1 MTPVKVYGCSELHK
15 IVSKNLDF
23 RKILKIH
30 ENKFVNWQ
38 NFVLLFHRRE
48 NDQRLNNSLK
58 FK

>member
-1 MTPVKVYGCSELHK
+1 MTTEKVYGCSELHK

-48 NDQRLNNSLK
+48 NA
-58 FK
+58 